1 MAFGLLSVAGVSDV
15 VGGYC
20 VLHVR
25 ALSVFLVKEEMPKP
39 PPPPPPPPPSSPFLP
54 PLLLLSSFPLS
65 FPLSFPPSPPSFP
78 PSPPSFLLPP
88 SVSDADGWPNSSTL
102 PQSIINAG

>member
-20 VLHVR
+20 VLYTC
-25 ALSVFLVKEEMPKP
+25 ALSVFLVKEEM
-39 PPPPPPPPPSSPFLP
+39 
-54 PLLLLSSFPLS
+54 LSL
-65 FPLSFPPSPPSFP
+65 
-78 PSPPSFLLPP
+78 PSPPSFLLPL

>member
-20 VLHVR
+20 VLYAR
-25 ALSVFLVKEEMPKP
+25 ALSVFLVKEEMLSL
-39 PPPPPPPPPSSPFLP
+39 PS
-54 PLLLLSSFPLS
+54 PLL
-65 FPLSFPPSPPSFP
+65 P